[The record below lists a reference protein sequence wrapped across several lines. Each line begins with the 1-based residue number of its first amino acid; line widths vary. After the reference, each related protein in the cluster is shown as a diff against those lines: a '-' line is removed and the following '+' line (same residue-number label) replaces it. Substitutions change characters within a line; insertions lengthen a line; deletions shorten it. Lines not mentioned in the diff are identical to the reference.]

1 MKMYVAGEW
10 TNGRD
15 SIEVRNPYDGSVV
28 DTVPRG
34 SAEDVDR
41 ALAGAERGA
50 KVMAALTGYE
60 RYEMLHRAGDLI
72 RRDQESLARMLT
84 QEEGKIISEART
96 EVSRAAEILYLSA
109 EEAKRLGSEVI
120 PLDGG
125 PGVHN
130 KFGFTV
136 RVPCGVV
143 AAVAPFNFPL
153 HLVCHKVGPALA
165 AGNAVVVKPATDT
178 PLMGVRVIELLLE
191 AGVPEEAV
199 HIVTG
204 PGSEIGRRPGIR
216 PARAQGHVH
225 RQS

>member
-84 QEEGKIISEART
+84 KKKAR
-96 EVSRAAEILYLSA
+96 SFRRRAPRFRA
-109 EEAKRLGSEVI
+109 
-120 PLDGG
+120 PLRSCICR
-125 PGVHN
+125 P
-130 KFGFTV
+130 
-136 RVPCGVV
+136 
-143 AAVAPFNFPL
+143 
-153 HLVCHKVGPALA
+153 
-165 AGNAVVVKPATDT
+165 
-178 PLMGVRVIELLLE
+178 
-191 AGVPEEAV
+191 
-199 HIVTG
+199 
-204 PGSEIGRRPGIR
+204 RRPSGSA
-216 PARAQGHVH
+216 PK
-225 RQS
+225 